1 MIRSN
6 LWALSALVADRTT
19 TIAVGSDVA
28 IPSLSMAPVPANAI
42 AAINAIAP
50 GRTFLGVGTGNT
62 AHRAMGQVP
71 MGIGAF

>member
-6 LWALSALVADRTT
+6 LWALLALVADRTT
-19 TIAVGSDVA
+19 TVAVGSDVA
-28 IPSLSMAPVPANAI
+28 IPSLSMAPVPASAI

-62 AHRAMGQVP
+62 ALRAMGQVP